1 MNPAQFMPFPMGM
14 LMGMKPERKPRAPP
28 PTKQQRTLYVRNL
41 NEKIKL
47 ETLKQALEAIFSQFG
62 KIQHIRLK
70 HNVKQRGQAFV
81 TFESIEIATQAMLKS
96 QNFPLFDKP
105 MDIQYS
111 REPTYLAE
119 EGRQDENQK
128 RKRDAKDSSQE
139 KKPKKKTT
147 AEDNLPPNSVLF
159 CQNLPATTTEQGL
172 ITMFSQF
179 PGFKEV
185 RTVPGRADI
194 GIIMLISLCGL

>member
-1 MNPAQFMPFPMGM
+1 MNPTQFMPFSMGM
-14 LMGMKPERKPRAPP
+14 MMGMKPERKPRALP
-28 PTKQQRTLYVRNL
+28 PTKHQRTLYVRNL

-47 ETLKQALEAIFSQFG
+47 ETLKQSLEAIFSQFG
-62 KIQHIRLK
+62 QIQHIRLK
-70 HNVKQRGQAFV
+70 HNIKQRGQAFV
-81 TFESIEIATQAMLKS
+81 TFENIEIATEAMLRS

-119 EGRQDENQK
+119 EGHQNEGPK
-128 RKRDAKDSSQE
+128 RKQIDRVE

-147 AEDNLPPNSVLF
+147 AEDNLPPNSILF
-159 CQNLPATTTEQGL
+159 CQNLPATTTEQVL

-194 GIIMLISLCGL
+194 GIILLISLC